1 MRRVLIAAALM
12 LTLGSAQPQTTPP
25 GKATYDSACA
35 ACHGAGVLGAPKPG
49 DKAAWGARNKSGI
62 EGLVKSAIAGTPKGM
77 PPRGGRT
84 DLTEAQL
91 RAAIEYMLT
100 GGAATPVAAPAVAGV
115 APQPPAN
122 AAAAA
127 EVNAFN
133 RLLKPLGRVNRPALD
148 SGIHDPTNDM
158 TLELQPPAA
167 AFSTLPKSNAG
178 NHVDWVKALD
188 SKAITPRWDRAD
200 PAAAAIVMDL
210 NIVRE
215 VKGSMPD
222 VVYPH
227 KQHTEW
233 LDCSNCHPKIFVP
246 QKGANQISMASIL
259 LGQQCGVCHG
269 KVAFPV
275 SECRLCHSRKKTV
288 ATVAGEA
295 KP

>member
-1 MRRVLIAAALM
+1 MRRLVLVAC
-12 LTLGSAQPQTTPP
+12 TLLLGLGGAQAQTVPP

-35 ACHGAGVLGAPKPG
+35 ACHGAGILGAPKLG
-49 DKAAWGARNKSGI
+49 DKAAWAARNKSGI

-84 DLTEAQL
+84 ELTEAQL
-91 RAAIEYMLT
+91 RAAIEYMMA
-100 GGAATPVAAPAVAGV
+100 GAVATIAVPGV
-115 APQPPAN
+115 APAPPAN

-133 RLLKPLGRVNRPALD
+133 RLLKPLARVNRPALE
-148 SGIHDPTNDM
+148 SGIHDPANDM

-188 SKAITPRWDRAD
+188 AKAITPRWDKAD

-233 LDCSNCHPKIFVP
+233 LDCSNCHPRIFVP

-295 KP
+295 QR